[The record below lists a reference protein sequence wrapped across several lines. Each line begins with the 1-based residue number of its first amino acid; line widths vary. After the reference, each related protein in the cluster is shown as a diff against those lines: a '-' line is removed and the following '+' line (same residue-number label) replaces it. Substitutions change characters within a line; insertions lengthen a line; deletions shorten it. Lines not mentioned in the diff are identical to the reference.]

1 MILIFG
7 PPGAGKSMQGQLL
20 AAKNDWRW
28 LSVGQ
33 LLRDARD
40 AEATTQMQAGR
51 GVDYKTVYR
60 ILIEALEKS
69 KNVEH
74 VIIDGFPRDLE
85 QAEWLLAALP
95 EHGRS
100 IQAVLVITVP
110 LEESQRR
117 LKIRGRFDDHQGVVD
132 KRYYEYEGKIEGIVD
147 YLRSRHVPIIEISGI
162 GTPQEV
168 HKLIND
174 RLKECMQK

>member
-7 PPGAGKSMQGQLL
+7 PPGAGKSVQGQLL
-20 AAKNDWRW
+20 AARNDWRW

-33 LLRDARD
+33 LLRDAHD
-40 AEATTQMQAGR
+40 PAATAQMEEGR

-60 ILIEALEKS
+60 ILIDALKKS
-69 KNVEH
+69 ANVEH

-95 EHGRS
+95 DHGRS
-100 IQAVLVITVP
+100 VQAALVLTVP

-117 LKIRGRFDDHQGVVD
+117 LKIRGRFDDENDVVD
-132 KRYYEYEGKIEGIVD
+132 KRFYEYEGKIEGIID
-147 YLRSRHVPIIEISGI
+147 YLRSRHVPIIEIPGT

-168 HKLIND
+168 HQLIDD
-174 RLKECMQK
+174 RLKACMQK